1 MITAF
6 TLKLCYRLQS
16 RINVA
21 CTGSLKILFLDII
34 LLFRTNLSLPFY
46 SPRVEG
52 RGRGVDNVLNL
63 MTFRC
68 PDQRLIVYHKHSDS
82 IQSTCL
88 SR

>member
-34 LLFRTNLSLPFY
+34 LLFRTNLSLPFTR
-46 SPRVEG
+46 PG
-52 RGRGVDNVLNL
+52 LKGKGVDNVLNL

-68 PDQRLIVYHKHSDS
+68 PDQRLIEYHKHSDS
-82 IQSTCL
+82 TCI